1 MNSFLSLIISVTSS
15 DYNDVELN
23 PTLKVD
29 IDKRRKPVKN
39 AETRLR
45 LAERADG
52 YGRLS
57 INYGRSSTVAYS
69 NQSILRYPVKRPDL
83 SKPDRI
89 EKAKDSAKKENAKG
103 YGSERSITDGVR
115 YLAVLPRPRLDR
127 PKRRRPLQQE
137 WLQSRAS
144 RLQRLQKRRRR
155 KR

>member
-1 MNSFLSLIISVTSS
+1 MINNFVFSLIISVTSS
-15 DYNDVELN
+15 DYTDVELN

-52 YGRLS
+52 YGSHLS
-57 INYGRSSTVAYS
+57 IDYGRMDNSSTVTYS

-89 EKAKDSAKKENAKG
+89 EKARESDKKENTKG
-103 YGSERSITDGVR
+103 YGSG
-115 YLAVLPRPRLDR
+115 
-127 PKRRRPLQQE
+127 
-137 WLQSRAS
+137 
-144 RLQRLQKRRRR
+144 
-155 KR
+155 